1 MADENTTL
9 IDKTT
14 ALVDDTAEKALK
26 LKDDVLA
33 GKANNP
39 QIDLVSKNVFADAS
53 ICDHACRKIKRFS
66 SWIYRWRSNCG
77 N

>member
-1 MADENTTL
+1 MADETTTL

-14 ALVDDTAEKALK
+14 ALVDDAAEKALK

-33 GKANNP
+33 GKANNT
-39 QIDLVSKNVFADAS
+39 QIDLVSKNVVADAS
-53 ICDHACRKIKRFS
+53 ICDHPCRKIQSFG
-66 SWIYRWRSNCG
+66 SWFYRWRNNCG